1 MSGASVNDFENRYCR
16 KDRSYV
22 PVVWVAMW
30 SEEEKLM
37 YAIAKDRTKRQQTL
51 EQLKY
56 SEQNLANAQKIAM
69 LGSWEIDFERRTVA
83 GSEQFYKI
91 VGKRKEEWGISVDD
105 FYRIAH
111 PDDETVL
118 KIAFEKAVREEG
130 IWDVEFRIVQGNNN
144 VIYVH
149 AKAQIEFNKRKQP
162 KRFKGTIQDIT
173 QRKKVEQERELV
185 IQELTKSNADLKQF
199 SFITSHNFRAP
210 LCNILGILEL
220 MDYHNLDTNN
230 KELLEMLKAA
240 SLQLNKTIDD
250 LQIFL

>member
-1 MSGASVNDFENRYCR
+1 
-16 KDRSYV
+16 
-22 PVVWVAMW
+22 
-30 SEEEKLM
+30 
-37 YAIAKDRTKRQQTL
+37 
-51 EQLKY
+51 
-56 SEQNLANAQKIAM
+56 M
-69 LGSWEIDFERRTVA
+69 LGSWEVDFQRRVVS
-83 GSEQFYKI
+83 GSEQFYEI
-91 VGKRKEEWGISVDD
+91 IGRTKEELGTPIDN
-105 FYRIAH
+105 YCNIAH
-111 PDDETVL
+111 PEDKSVL
-118 KIAFEKAVREEG
+118 TIAFEKAVREEG

-230 KELLEMLKAA
+230 KSCWSCLKR
-240 SLQLNKTIDD
+240 LHFN
-250 LQIFL
+250 